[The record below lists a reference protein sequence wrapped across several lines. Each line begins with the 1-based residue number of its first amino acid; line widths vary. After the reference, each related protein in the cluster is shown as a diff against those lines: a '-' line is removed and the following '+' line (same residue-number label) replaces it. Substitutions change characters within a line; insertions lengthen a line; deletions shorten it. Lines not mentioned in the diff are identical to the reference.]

1 MQAGAVYRFTLYAG
15 ENQALSRKS
24 AFKLNKHNKNTNKWR
39 HNKEGGRPHRHV
51 ARCYVAG
58 QSAGGGEEG
67 IVYDADDDSSH
78 NFTGRQSESLC
89 EWNEWIPA
97 AAGWRR
103 MWVPVRVLSRLS
115 TSGRYSP
122 SPPHQTPSCEY
133 LTSDMKEKAQDEA
146 DCDWDCVFIL
156 SFSPSLLPLDRNTE
170 RVACVVAFLYT
181 VYEREGERERGAASR
196 RGRVS

>member
-15 ENQALSRKS
+15 GNQALSRKS

-51 ARCYVAG
+51 ARCYVAW
-58 QSAGGGEEG
+58 QSGRRGGEG

-103 MWVPVRVLSRLS
+103 MWVPVRVLSILS

-122 SPPHQTPSCEY
+122 SPPPPNSF
-133 LTSDMKEKAQDEA
+133 L
-146 DCDWDCVFIL
+146 WIL
-156 SFSPSLLPLDRNTE
+156 NIWHERKGTGWGRLRLRLRFYTLLLPLSTPARPE
-170 RVACVVAFLYT
+170 YQKGCLCCGIPIHSVWKRRG
-181 VYEREGERERGAASR
+181 EREGGSE
-196 RGRVS
+196 